1 MDKSTFF
8 GAAKKTKTVEIDG
21 VSYTIRKLRQGEVE
35 RMKREFSTDDKA
47 LAGFRFVV
55 TTVVLDEQGGQMFEQ
70 GDAAKLND
78 VDYDVIEGI
87 ATAAMEFSGL
97 IKQPKKS

>member
-1 MDKSTFF
+1 MTKDTFF
-8 GAAKKTKTVEIDG
+8 STAKKTKAVEIDG
-21 VSYTIRKLRQGEVE
+21 ASYTIRKLSQGEVE

-55 TTVVLDEQGGQMFEQ
+55 TAVVLDEQGGQMFEQ
-70 GDAAKLND
+70 GDATKLTEI
-78 VDYDVIEGI
+78 DYDVIEGI